1 MSKIKKRLKKIPPGF
16 LFSPGGL
23 FLILFAGLMELA
35 DIFIPGGSLTFE
47 IIPEI
52 IFIILLRV
60 ITKMPLK
67 NMLFPLILER
77 IPMLSDIIPSWLIRL
92 FA

>member
-23 FLILFAGLMELA
+23 
-35 DIFIPGGSLTFE
+35 IPGGSLTFE